1 MWASIARF
9 ILRKRFA
16 IIVVLAA
23 ITVVLGFYGSKA
35 EISYDPPK
43 LLPDHDTTALEYKAF
58 KKRFGQDGS
67 VMVIGIADSNLYTL
81 PVFTAWYDLGN
92 ALKDVK
98 GVKAVVSVARIQNI
112 IKDDSLQKFINVP
125 VIKRRPQSVAELDSI
140 KEEIHQLPFYKGI
153 IYNDTAH
160 STLMAITFDN
170 SLLNTKNRLAIVD
183 SIKAKAESFVAK
195 THVNVHYS
203 GMPYIRTAVA
213 RKIQGEMT
221 LFMILALIV
230 TAIILMLFFRSFL
243 PVIFSLAVVFVGVIW
258 SVGILVLFGYHIS
271 VLTGLIPPLLIVIGV
286 PNCIMLLN
294 KYHTEYKAHNNKMRA
309 LSRSIEK
316 VGISLFMA
324 NITTS
329 IGFAVF
335 CSTDSQI
342 LFEFGL
348 ISSMSVMLTY
358 AISLMLVPIVFS
370 FLPAPSV
377 RHIKHLQSK
386 VLNNVLSKVDYW
398 VHHYRRRIYITVV
411 VVVLISVYGM
421 TKILPLGYVV
431 DDLPKKD
438 PILVD
443 LKYFEKNY
451 NGVLPFEISIDTK
464 KENGVFADGG
474 RTLYKINK
482 LQKLFATYPQ
492 FSHAVSVVEGIKFF
506 NQAYN
511 DGEVKSYRLPGAME
525 LQKLAD
531 FAQNENNKGK
541 ENQFAAF
548 IDSTKR
554 YTRVSIQMKD
564 IGSIELAKLV
574 KELKPHVDSVFNVD
588 PETGKRVAP
597 DQQYNVVITGN
608 SLMFLKGNQFLVQN
622 LLESVLLAVIL
633 IAIVLYTLFMSPR
646 MIAISV
652 FPSLVPLLITAGI
665 MGFGHI
671 YIKPSTILVFS
682 IAFGIASDGTLYFLT
697 KYRQELKQTHGSI
710 SKAVSLTIRET
721 GVSMIYTAIILFC
734 GFGIFAASSFGGTA
748 ALGILISVT
757 LLIAYCSNLILLPC
771 FLLSLEKRLTGKAFL
786 QEPLIDVYDEEEDI
800 DTKDLQIDD
809 KTNE

>member
-1 MWASIARF
+1 MWAAIARF
-9 ILRKRFA
+9 ILRNRLA
-16 IIVVLAA
+16 IIIVLAA
-23 ITVVLGFYGSKA
+23 ITVVLGYYGSKA
-35 EISYDPPK
+35 EISYEAPK
-43 LLPDHDTTALEYKAF
+43 LLPDHDTTAIEYKEF

-67 VMVIGIADSNLYTL
+67 VMVLGIPDSNLYEL
-81 PVFTAWYDLGN
+81 NIFNHWYDLGN
-92 ALKDVK
+92 ALKDVW
-98 GVKAVVSVARIQNI
+98 GVKAVVSVARLQTLSKN
-112 IKDDSLQKFINVP
+112 DSLGKFENSPILSKKP
-125 VIKRRPQSVAELDSI
+125 GSQAELDSI
-140 KEEIHQLPFYKGI
+140 RNVIKALPFYKGI
-153 IYNDTAH
+153 IYNDTLH

-170 SLLNTKNRLAIVD
+170 KLLNTKNRLSIVD
-183 SIKAKAESFVAK
+183 SIKSQVEKFEKLSGIK
-195 THVNVHYS
+195 VHYS

-213 RKIQGEMT
+213 RKIQNEMT
-221 LFMILALIV
+221 LFMVLALIV

-258 SVGILVLFGYHIS
+258 SVGLLVLFGYHIS

-294 KYHTEYKAHNNKMRA
+294 KYHTEFKIHGNKIKA

-335 CSTDSQI
+335 CSTDSQV
-342 LFEFGL
+342 LYEFGL
-348 ISSMSVMLTY
+348 ISSISVMLTY
-358 AISLMLVPIVFS
+358 MISLMLVPIVFS
-370 FLPAPSV
+370 FLPSPSV
-377 RHIKHLQSK
+377 KHTKHLQRK
-386 VLNNVLSKVDYW
+386 FITRILEKVDFW
-398 VHHYRRRIYITVV
+398 VHHYRRAIYIIVV
-411 VVVLISVYGM
+411 ALILISAYGM

-443 LKYFEKNY
+443 LKYFEANY

-464 KENGVFADGG
+464 KPNGVFADGG

-482 LQKLFATYPQ
+482 LQKLFAQYPQ
-492 FSHAVSVVEGIKFF
+492 FSRAVSVVEGIKFA
-506 NQAYN
+506 NQAFN
-511 DGEVKSYRLPGAME
+511 EGEKKSYRLPGAME
-525 LQKLAD
+525 LQKLSDYTKEDAKNK
-531 FAQNENNKGK
+531 QNM
-541 ENQFAAF
+541 FVAF

-564 IGSIELAKLV
+564 IGSIEMEKLV
-574 KELKPHVDSVFNVD
+574 NELKPRVDSIFNFD
-588 PETGKRVAP
+588 YETNARVSE
-597 DQQYNVVITGN
+597 DKNYKVVLTGN
-608 SLMFLKGNQFLVQN
+608 SLMFLRGNQFLVQN

-646 MIAISV
+646 MIFISV
-652 FPSLVPLLITAGI
+652 IPSLVPLVITAGI
-665 MGFGHI
+665 MGFFHI

-697 KYRQELKQTHGSI
+697 KYRQELKYTHGSI
-710 SKAVSLTIRET
+710 SKAVSLTIKET

-771 FLLSLEKRLTGKAFL
+771 FLLSLEKRLTNKAFL
-786 QEPLIDVYDEEEDI
+786 QEPLIDVYDEDEDI
-800 DTKDLQIDD
+800 DLDELKIGD
-809 KTNE
+809 KK

>member
-1 MWASIARF
+1 MWAAIARF
-9 ILRKRFA
+9 ILRNRLA
-16 IIVVLAA
+16 IIIVLAA
-23 ITVVLGFYGSKA
+23 ITVVLGYYGSKA
-35 EISYDPPK
+35 EISYEAPK
-43 LLPDHDTTALEYKAF
+43 LLPDHDTTAIEYKEF

-67 VMVIGIADSNLYTL
+67 VMVLGIPDSNLYELST
-81 PVFTAWYDLGN
+81 FNHWYDLGN
-92 ALKDVK
+92 ALKDVW
-98 GVKAVVSVARIQNI
+98 GVKAVVSVARLQTLKRN
-112 IKDDSLQKFINVP
+112 DSLNKFDNLPILSRKP
-125 VIKRRPQSVAELDSI
+125 ESQAELDSVKKVI
-140 KEEIHQLPFYKGI
+140 KDLPFYKGI
-153 IYNDTAH
+153 IYNDTLH

-170 SLLNTKNRLAIVD
+170 KLLNTRNRLQIVD
-183 SIKAKAESFVAK
+183 SIKAQVDKFEMQTK
-195 THVNVHYS
+195 LKVHYS

-213 RKIQGEMT
+213 RKIQNEMT

-230 TAIILMLFFRSFL
+230 TAIILMIFFRSFL

-258 SVGILVLFGYHIS
+258 SVGLLVLFGYHIS

-294 KYHTEYKAHNNKMRA
+294 KYHTEFKIHGNKMRA
-309 LSRSIEK
+309 LARAIEK

-335 CSTDSQI
+335 CSTDSQV

-348 ISSMSVMLTY
+348 VSSLSVMLTY

-377 RHIKHLQSK
+377 RHTKHLQSRIITK
-386 VLNNVLSKVDYW
+386 ILEKIDYW
-398 VHHYRRRIYITVV
+398 VHHYRRGIYITVV
-411 VVVLISVYGM
+411 VIILVSAFGM

-438 PILVD
+438 PILMD

-464 KENGVFADGG
+464 KPNGVFADGG
-474 RTLYKINK
+474 ATLYKINK
-482 LQKLFATYPQ
+482 LQKLFTQYPQ
-492 FSHAVSVVEGIKFF
+492 FSRAVSVVEGIKFA

-511 DGEVKSYRLPGAME
+511 DGEKKSFRLPGAME
-525 LQKLAD
+525 LQKLSDYTKQDAKNK
-531 FAQNENNKGK
+531 QNM
-541 ENQFAAF
+541 FVAF
-548 IDSTKR
+548 IDSTKQ

-564 IGSIELAKLV
+564 IGSIEMAKLV
-574 KELKPHVDSVFNVD
+574 KELKPRVDSIFNYD
-588 PETGKRVAP
+588 YETKTRLSGDKG
-597 DQQYNVVITGN
+597 YNVVITGN

-646 MIAISV
+646 MILISV
-652 FPSLVPLLITAGI
+652 IPSLVPLMITAGI
-665 MGFGHI
+665 MGFFHI

-697 KYRQELKQTHGSI
+697 KYRQELKHTHGSI
-710 SKAVSLTIRET
+710 SKAVSLTIKET

-771 FLLSLEKRLTGKAFL
+771 FLLSLEKRLTNKAFL

-800 DTKDLQIDD
+800 DLDELKIGD
-809 KTNE
+809 KK

>member
-1 MWASIARF
+1 
-9 ILRKRFA
+9 
-16 IIVVLAA
+16 
-23 ITVVLGFYGSKA
+23 
-35 EISYDPPK
+35 
-43 LLPDHDTTALEYKAF
+43 
-58 KKRFGQDGS
+58 
-67 VMVIGIADSNLYTL
+67 
-81 PVFTAWYDLGN
+81 
-92 ALKDVK
+92 
-98 GVKAVVSVARIQNI
+98 
-112 IKDDSLQKFINVP
+112 
-125 VIKRRPQSVAELDSI
+125 
-140 KEEIHQLPFYKGI
+140 
-153 IYNDTAH
+153 
-160 STLMAITFDN
+160 MAITFDN

-183 SIKAKAESFVAK
+183 SIRAKAELFVAK
-195 THVNVHYS
+195 TNVHVHYS

-221 LFMILALIV
+221 LFMILAIIV
-230 TAIILMLFFRSFL
+230 TAIILMLFFKSIL
-243 PVIFSLAVVFVGVIW
+243 PVVFSLAVVSVGVIW
-258 SVGILVLFGYHIS
+258 SVGLLVLCGYHIS

-294 KYHTEYKAHNNKMRA
+294 KYHTEYKAHGNKMRSLA
-309 LSRSIEK
+309 RSIEK

-348 ISSMSVMLTY
+348 ISSISVMLTY

-370 FLPAPSV
+370 FLPAPSLKHV
-377 RHIKHLQSK
+377 RHLQSK
-386 VLNNVLSKVDYW
+386 LLNKVLEKVDYW

-411 VVVLISVYGM
+411 VVVLISAYGM
-421 TKILPLGYVV
+421 TKILPLGFVV

-482 LQKLFATYPQ
+482 LQKLFAQYPQ
-492 FSHAVSVVEGIKFF
+492 FSRAVSVVEGIKFF

-531 FAQNENNKGK
+531 FAQNANNKGK

-554 YTRVSIQMKD
+554 FTRVSIQMKD

-574 KELKPHVDSVFNVD
+574 DTLRPRVDSVFNFD
-588 PETGKRVAP
+588 PETNKRVTP
-597 DQQYNVVITGN
+597 DKEYNVVITGN

-646 MIAISV
+646 MISISV
-652 FPSLVPLLITAGI
+652 IPSLVPLVITAGI
-665 MGFGHI
+665 MGFFHI

-697 KYRQELKQTHGSI
+697 KYRQELRLTHGSI

-734 GFGIFAASSFGGTA
+734 GFGIFTASSFGGTA

-771 FLLSLEKRLTGKAFL
+771 FLLSLEKRLTSKAFM

-800 DTKDLQIDD
+800 DSNDLEIGKKDKPEQGS
-809 KTNE
+809 